1 MQHVTCRSNS
11 VLHRCTKHACY
22 FGGVTSDIA
31 PDTQPDISVWS
42 TSCSC
47 TAMIDDNLWE
57 GLRLRGRALIT
68 QRPKGK
74 AKECQRKREQEKICK
89 V

>member
-11 VLHRCTKHACY
+11 VLRRCTKHACY

-57 GLRLRGRALIT
+57 GLRWRALIT

-74 AKECQRKREQEKICK
+74 AKECQRKREQEKTCK